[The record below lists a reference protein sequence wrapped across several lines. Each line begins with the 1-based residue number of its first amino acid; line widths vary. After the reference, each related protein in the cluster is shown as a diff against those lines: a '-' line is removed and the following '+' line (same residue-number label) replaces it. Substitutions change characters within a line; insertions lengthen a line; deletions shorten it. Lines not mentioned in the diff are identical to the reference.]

1 MKRRIITSLI
11 LVMVVS
17 VSIFGL
23 TLMNHSMDHDSN
35 NCAASQIVGMKCPDD
50 QLTMAEHHIAYVK
63 EFSNA
68 LIPQVILILALFAI
82 IACSSKI
89 FKYLSQI
96 QNLRP
101 NHFYLERNTR
111 NLYFEELHHWL
122 SRFELSPSFAIAA
135 R

>member
-1 MKRRIITSLI
+1 
-11 LVMVVS
+11 MVVS

-23 TLMNHSMDHDSN
+23 TIINHSMDHNSN
-35 NCAASQIVGMKCPDD
+35 NCAASQIVGMKCPEQ

-68 LIPQVILILALFAI
+68 PIPQIMLILALFAI
-82 IACSSKI
+82 IAVSSKL
-89 FKYLSQI
+89 FKFLSQI
-96 QNLRP
+96 QNPRP
-101 NHFYLERNTR
+101 KYFNLERNKK
-111 NLYFEELHHWL
+111 NIYFEELHHWL